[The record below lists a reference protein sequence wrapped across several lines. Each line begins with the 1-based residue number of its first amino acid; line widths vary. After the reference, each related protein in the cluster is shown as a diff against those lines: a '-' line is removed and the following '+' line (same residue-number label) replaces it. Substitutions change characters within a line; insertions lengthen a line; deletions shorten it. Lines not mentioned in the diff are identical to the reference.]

1 MCLSRSPTS
10 LCFFSSRRRHTI
22 CALVTGVQTC
32 ALPIYAAAELVTG
45 RASAYEDGAAKAVAA
60 EQRALRATQHLD
72 RFQVDEVEHAADAAR
87 DIDIVDIEADARL
100 GAERGFGRADAA
112 NEEIGRASC
121 RERVCQYV

>member
-45 RASAYEDGAAKAVAA
+45 RASADEDGAAKAVAA

-87 DIDIVDIEADARL
+87 DL
-100 GAERGFGRADAA
+100 
-112 NEEIGRASC
+112 EIGRASW
-121 RERVCQYV
+121 RERVWKSVEISVVAVALSKKYKMKATQSKPHD